1 MFNQDNPKRKNSN
14 TYKRYDVY
22 KSAKDEIDYF
32 AIWNKSKKDKVD
44 GFECTSNAKADLSY
58 DMKKGYVI
66 IGVESTIA
74 NNIIEEN
81 DNNNEDNNNEDN
93 NNEDNNNEYNIKNS
107 EGLTFLK
114 DIKDNSIDLIL
125 TDPPYIISKNS
136 GMNTFYNSIIENEE
150 NVNVKSEKEWIEY
163 KKTLHK
169 PQNELDDNKGVGW
182 SKENYLKYGN
192 ILGKKYAVQTQF
204 GDWDKEFNID
214 ILEKFIEQYYKKL
227 KQGGTCIIWF
237 DIWKITPLKEL
248 LEKYKFKQVR
258 FIEWIKTN
266 PQPIN
271 QRVNYLTNCREIA
284 LLAVKGTKPTFNS
297 KYDNGIYQL
306 PMANGKNK
314 FHPTQKN
321 LQLFEALIEKHSNEG
336 DIVMDT
342 FLGGGTTAIACK
354 NKKRK
359 FTGCEVN
366 KEYYDKFTE
375 ILENS

>member
-1 MFNQDNPKRKNSN
+1 MFKQDNPKRKNSN

-22 KSAKDEIDYF
+22 KSAKDETEYF

-74 NNIIEEN
+74 
-81 DNNNEDNNNEDN
+81 DNNNEDNNNEF
-93 NNEDNNNEYNIKNS
+93 NIKNS

-271 QRVNYLTNCREIA
+271 QHVNYLTNCREIA
-284 LLAVKGTKPTFNS
+284 LLAVKGAKPTFNS
-297 KYDNGIYQL
+297 KYDNGIYQF

-354 NKKRK
+354 NKKRS
-359 FTGCEVN
+359 FIGCEVN